1 LLFFLALYLT
11 KTKEHLEEKKTM
23 PFSFKIENLEYENEM
38 VFGCEKK
45 NKSSF

>member
-11 KTKEHLEEKKTM
+11 KTKEHLEKKYM

-45 NKSSF
+45 